1 MSGAVLTFSSGK
13 VQHIMIEQDL
23 VTGFKQ
29 GIEAFFQRK
38 FGPVSFQYNHLIPRE
53 KDEAK
58 LDVTITGE
66 NNFMRRYVGA
76 VRYENGELSFGNVV
90 RLW

>member
-1 MSGAVLTFSSGK
+1 
-13 VQHIMIEQDL
+13 MIEQEL
-23 VTGFKQ
+23 TTSFKQ
-29 GIEAFFQRK
+29 DIEAFFERK
-38 FGPVSFQYNHLIPRE
+38 FGPVSFQYNHLLPMQ

>member
-1 MSGAVLTFSSGK
+1 
-13 VQHIMIEQDL
+13 MIEQDL

-29 GIEAFFQRK
+29 DIEAFFKRK
-38 FGPVSFQYNHLIPRE
+38 FGPVSFQYHHLIPGE

>member
-1 MSGAVLTFSSGK
+1 
-13 VQHIMIEQDL
+13 MIEQDL
-23 VTGFKQ
+23 VTSFKRD
-29 GIEAFFQRK
+29 IEAFFQRK
-38 FGPVSFQYNHLIPRE
+38 FGPVFFQYNHLIPRE

-66 NNFMRRYVGA
+66 NDFLRRYVGA